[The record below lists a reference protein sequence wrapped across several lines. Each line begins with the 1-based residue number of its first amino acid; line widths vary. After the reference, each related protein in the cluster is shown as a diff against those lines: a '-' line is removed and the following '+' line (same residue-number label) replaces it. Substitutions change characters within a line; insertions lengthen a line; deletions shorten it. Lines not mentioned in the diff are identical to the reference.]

1 MNANRLGIL
10 VVVSAIAAQ
19 TLLLQSCSSFLEEY
33 SQDNDYVRTWNDL
46 DELLIGNCYMPV
58 VEGEAF
64 SAQANYGSF
73 LHYLADEL
81 EENNTPYMGKA
92 AAYDERPVPTA
103 EELPAFAQ
111 AEYKALRDYMVE
123 QGTLVKDYDDL
134 K

>member
-1 MNANRLGIL
+1 MARFTQDQQVIEALRREGGY
-10 VVVSAIAAQ
+10 A
-19 TLLLQSCSSFLEEY
+19 TLRHLYEIVDFSNWKTKTPEATVRRIVQNSDKVFKIQPGLWALEECR
-33 SQDNDYVRTWNDL
+33 NDATWQ
-46 DELLIGNCYMPV
+46 EFI
-58 VEGEAF
+58 
-64 SAQANYGSF
+64 
-73 LHYLADEL
+73 
-81 EENNTPYMGKA
+81 KA